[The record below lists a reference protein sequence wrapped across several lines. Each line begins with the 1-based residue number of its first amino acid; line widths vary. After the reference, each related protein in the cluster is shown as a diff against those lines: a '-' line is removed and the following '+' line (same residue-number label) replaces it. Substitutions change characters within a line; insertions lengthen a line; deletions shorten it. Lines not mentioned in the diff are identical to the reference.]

1 MKKIVGLLFLFFA
14 AGSCVFA
21 QKKTSA
27 DLKASIERGKLV
39 YEQYCL
45 TCHQVDG
52 SGVPHLNPPLIK
64 TTYVLGDPVV
74 IISVVLN
81 GLNEEIEINGNYY
94 SNPMPPLGEVLK
106 DEEIADV
113 LTYVRNS
120 FGNKATAITAAEVKA
135 VRAKNK

>member
-1 MKKIVGLLFLFFA
+1 MKKAIAACGLLFTVALYI
-14 AGSCVFA
+14 FA
-21 QKKTSA
+21 QPSPPQS
-27 DLKASIERGKLV
+27 DLKASMARGKVV
-39 YEQYCL
+39 YETYCL
-45 TCHQVDG
+45 ACHQIDG

-64 TTYVLGDPVV
+64 TSFVLGDAAVP
-74 IISVVLN
+74 INIVLK

-120 FGNKATAITAAEVKA
+120 FGNNASAVTAVEVKKQ
-135 VRAKNK
+135 RNNN

>member
-1 MKKIVGLLFLFFA
+1 MIKITVLCAVLSLA
-14 AGSCVFA
+14 VLHTFA
-21 QKKTSA
+21 QNGASSG
-27 DLKASIERGKLV
+27 LKASIERGKLV

-45 TCHQVDG
+45 ACHQVDG
-52 SGVPHLNPPLIK
+52 SGVPHLNPPLIQ
-64 TTYVLGDPVV
+64 TSYVLGDPTTLVN
-74 IISVVLN
+74 IVLK

-120 FGNKATAITAAEVKA
+120 FGNKAGPITVKQ
-135 VRAKNK
+135 VKDIRAKEK